1 MKTVKMV
8 AMVLVI
14 IGALNWL
21 LVGALETN
29 LVETVLGEASMLTRA
44 VYVLVGAAG
53 LFLIYDMI
61 VGKDK

>member
-1 MKTVKMV
+1 VKTVKMV